1 MNDDIT
7 TLMNDLKVEI
17 KSFEDTYGTL
27 KRRKKVELEETIRQ
41 CNLKSSF
48 IYSTKSDFL
57 LKIDEYGETK
67 LFSEIEMPLAYVLID
82 MELTGIRVDKE
93 YLLKLKDELEVKI
106 KDMEEDIYKDAG
118 CEFNISS
125 PKTVR

>member
-1 MNDDIT
+1 
-7 TLMNDLKVEI
+7 
-17 KSFEDTYGTL
+17 GTL
-27 KRRKKVELEETIRQ
+27 KRRKKVELEETIKQ

-82 MELTGIRVDKE
+82 MELTGIRVDKD

-125 PKTVR
+125 PKQLSEVLFIKLELPYPK